1 MSMQMSTDID
11 EAFGYADDMNLDN
24 DEDFEYEDTDD
35 IDLKGRE
42 NEAWLIKLPAYL
54 FDKWADVADD
64 ETELARVQFFVD
76 SHGIGSQPAKKSYKF
91 VLSDIER
98 HENEP
103 KEYDLEV
110 IDENVADTFLFYQN
124 KVDDSVEMA
133 ATATHNFIVKPKFG
147 VDYSKK
153 VRERTIKASTPT
165 RAIKMMED
173 NENRGA
179 YVPPGASSAA
189 IAKFGNLV
197 QKKQK
202 IPIDQKTTRMPK
214 NELIDLL
221 FGAFEKY
228 TYWTLR
234 GLKDYAKQPES
245 YLKDV
250 LNEIALLD
258 KRGSYNNCYHLKPE
272 YSQSSASTLESIAPL
287 GLEAPVGGVVS
298 GNEGGDD
305 EDYGFEMGENDELAM
320 NENDS
325 DEDLFGES

>member
-1 MSMQMSTDID
+1 MQMLTDID
-11 EAFGYADDMNLDN
+11 EAFADEMNLDN
-24 DEDFEYEDTDD
+24 DEEFEYEDTDD

-42 NEAWLIKLPAYL
+42 NEAWLIKLPAFI
-54 FDKWADVADD
+54 FDKWQDVADD
-64 ETELARVQFFVD
+64 DIELARVQFFVD
-76 SHGIGSQPAKKSYKF
+76 SRGIGSQPPKKSYKF
-91 VLSDIER
+91 ILSDIEK

-124 KVDDSVEMA
+124 RDDDSVDMA
-133 ATATHNFIVKPKFG
+133 ATATHNFIVKPTFG
-147 VDYSKK
+147 SDYSKK
-153 VRERTIKASTPT
+153 VRERTIKASTPA
-165 RAIKMMED
+165 RAIKMIED

-179 YVPPGASSAA
+179 YVPPGASAAA

-197 QKKQK
+197 QKKPK
-202 IPIDQKTTRMPK
+202 VPIDQKTTRMPK

-221 FGAFEKY
+221 FGAFERY

-250 LNEIALLD
+250 LNEIAILD

-272 YSQSSASTLESIAPL
+272 YSLSSASESIAPL
-287 GLEAPVGGVVS
+287 GLEAPAGGVGS

-305 EDYGFEMGENDELAM
+305 EDYGFEMGENDELEAM
-320 NENDS
+320 NDNES

>member
-1 MSMQMSTDID
+1 MDYEVAPVDEMNMEID
-11 EAFGYADDMNLDN
+11 EEG
-24 DEDFEYEDTDD
+24 FEYEDTDD
-35 IDLKGRE
+35 IDLKDLE

-64 ETELARVQFFVD
+64 NTELAKVQFFVD
-76 SHGIGSQPAKKSYKF
+76 SRGIGSQPPKKSYKF
-91 VLSDIER
+91 ILSDIER

-110 IDENVADTFLFYQN
+110 VDENVADTYLFYQN
-124 KVDDSVEMA
+124 KDEEGVSMA
-133 ATATHNFIVKPKFG
+133 ATATQNFIVKPTFG
-147 VDYSKK
+147 VDYSRK
-153 VRERTIKASTPT
+153 VRQRTLQAAQPKRGIK
-165 RAIKMMED
+165 IIGD

-179 YVPPGASSAA
+179 YVPPGASAAA

-197 QKKQK
+197 QKKPK
-202 IPIDQKTTRMPK
+202 VSIDQKTTRMPK

-250 LNEIALLD
+250 LNEIAILD
-258 KRGSYNNCYHLKPE
+258 KRGPYNNCYHLKPE
-272 YSQSSASTLESIAPL
+272 YSQQSSAASESIAPL
-287 GLEAPVGGVVS
+287 GLEAPAAGVG
-298 GNEGGDD
+298 GNEGIEDDDYEFENDD
-305 EDYGFEMGENDELAM
+305 EIEPKLG
-320 NENDS
+320 S
-325 DEDLFGES
+325 DEDLFGED